1 MSYAVDI
8 IATVSGFFADRGYPE
23 SEVVLLAKEIIED
36 LDGDPETWHVEE
48 YVAKEYAWHKEHAAQ
63 PRVQL
68 TGGILPD
75 LQALSTPQHLSGLKA
90 ASTPPTSN

>member
-1 MSYAVDI
+1 MKKCVCCGRETYHKVGEQNVCAQCDVDG
-8 IATVSGFFADRGYPE
+8 SF
-23 SEVVLLAKEIIED
+23 
-36 LDGDPETWHVEE
+36 E
-48 YVAKEYAWHKEHAAQ
+48 YHLKRNAAQ

-90 ASTPPTSN
+90 DSTPPTSN

>member
-1 MSYAVDI
+1 MSYAIDI

-63 PRVQL
+63 PRLHL
-68 TGGILPD
+68 TASGVGTAAVNP
-75 LQALSTPQHLSGLKA
+75 LQASMFAEVSPATFGGR
-90 ASTPPTSN
+90 

>member
-1 MSYAVDI
+1 MSYAIDI

-36 LDGDPETWHVEE
+36 LDGNPETWHVEE

-63 PRVQL
+63 PRLHL
-68 TGGILPD
+68 TGGESAP
-75 LQALSTPQHLSGLKA
+75 LQALSTSEHSSGLEA
-90 ASTPPTSN
+90 DTTPPTSK